1 MRRLIVALMLGLA
14 MGYNWGYDDG
24 NDGKPSVV
32 ARTLDKF
39 GTSKIK
45 EAQAAQDARVQEA
58 LKP

>member
-32 ARTLDKF
+32 ARTLEKF
-39 GTSKIK
+39 GTTKIK
-45 EAQAAQDARVQEA
+45 DAQAAQDARVQDA

>member
-1 MRRLIVALMLGLA
+1 MRRLIIALLLGLA

-24 NDGKPSVV
+24 NNGKPSIVS
-32 ARTLDKF
+32 RTLEKF

-45 EAQAAQDARVQEA
+45 EAQAAQDARVQDA

>member
-1 MRRLIVALMLGLA
+1 MRRLIIALLLGLA

-24 NDGKPSVV
+24 NNGKESVV
-32 ARTLDKF
+32 ARTLEKF
-39 GTSKIK
+39 GTTKIK